1 MDSEN
6 EVALEEEKRVI
17 GVTDKKDTNQEDA
30 NVNGAEIQNVN
41 EESKVESH
49 ISNNDMVES
58 ESSKH
63 AKVLNMIAM
72 QPILHLACL
81 VSDMSTRQV
90 AMQPIF
96 SNYNWCRYACVSIN
110 VVLYKCCVWCR
121 VDDLKVATHYT
132 N

>member
-17 GVTDKKDTNQEDA
+17 GVTDKKDTNKEDA

-49 ISNNDMVES
+49 ISNNDTVES

-63 AKVLNMIAM
+63 AKVLNMIA
-72 QPILHLACL
+72 PILHLYFKSNAYLVYL
-81 VSDMSTRQV
+81 VSDMST
-90 AMQPIF
+90 
-96 SNYNWCRYACVSIN
+96 W
-110 VVLYKCCVWCR
+110 
-121 VDDLKVATHYT
+121 H
-132 N
+132 

>member
-17 GVTDKKDTNQEDA
+17 GVTDKEDA

-49 ISNNDMVES
+49 ISDNDTVES

-96 SNYNWCRYACVSIN
+96 SNYNWYRYVCVSIN
-110 VVLYKCCVWCR
+110 VMSLCLYCISV
-121 VDDLKVATHYT
+121 VFGVVSMI
-132 N
+132 